1 MKKKFLLIFML
12 FVLSVSLFSCKKEKT
27 PFLIV
32 SGDGKI
38 SLFDKNLNL
47 IKDFKTEFKG
57 KIILG
62 EIRKDLVLFNYFSD
76 DYTKS
81 GIYCLN
87 FESGEIF
94 NLTDGLLGYF
104 PYTPKFYDDENII
117 FTLKESGGREYL
129 YIYNLKIKNK
139 KPLIMNLISQFIQ
152 PIYIDELNNKIYIH
166 ILKYNEANSKI
177 GIYNFITEEFVENYI
192 TFDNKKFYFRGI
204 QSENG
209 EILGTSYDNITG
221 KEKIEILNLDTKE
234 YKLIYEES
242 TGDISDETFVKNSQN
257 ILFKL
262 TPNELGK
269 KGYIVLID
277 RNGKVLKTIDGP
289 TQFEFY
295 VREVL
300 GNYLYLMA
308 QEEVGGKYFLYTSD
322 LEKIS
327 YKKLTR
333 ETYFYGGDFI
343 FSNSFNKIIIS
354 EIKEGTLDKD
364 YILMDL
370 NGENKVNLNE
380 KLKIKID
387 SILFYKKWDM
397 I

>member
-12 FVLSVSLFSCKKEKT
+12 FVLSFSLFSCKKEKT

-47 IKDFKTEFKG
+47 IKEFKTEFKG

-87 FESGEIF
+87 FESGEIL

-242 TGDISDETFVKNSQN
+242 SGDISDETFVKNSQN

-308 QEEVGGKYFLYTSD
+308 QEEVGGKYFLYTLD

-354 EIKEGTLDKD
+354 EIKEGILDKD

-370 NGENKVNLNE
+370 NGENKINLNE

-387 SILFYKKWDM
+387 SILFYKK
-397 I
+397 